1 MGLLTAPA
9 FNFQVVKSAHNSS
22 RSLQWMWNFQKQ
34 LKPLGNFVSVL
45 QSPRIWNSWLWYES
59 FVTFELISL
68 LHRQTVFLQNIDIWV
83 NFKATVK
90 IFVWFWA
97 QKFWTLESPGVC
109 FCRAALENVLRVHH
123 ALERATTT
131 ASGSC
136 QRGASTKPGWGGLKP
151 LLRRESKR
159 EWGRGEGFIWTR

>member
-59 FVTFELISL
+59 FVIFKLISL

-97 QKFWTLESPGVC
+97 QKFWTLESPRGMFLQGGPWKC
-109 FCRAALENVLRVHH
+109 FAGPSRAWTRHYNRIRQL
-123 ALERATTT
+123 
-131 ASGSC
+131 SK
-136 QRGASTKPGWGGLKP
+136 RGFDQTR
-151 LLRRESKR
+151 LRRIKTPPAE
-159 EWGRGEGFIWTR
+159 GE

>member
-59 FVTFELISL
+59 FVIFELISL

-97 QKFWTLESPGVC
+97 QKFWTLESPRGMFLQGGPWKC
-109 FCRAALENVLRVHH
+109 FAGPSRAWTRHYNRIRQL
-123 ALERATTT
+123 
-131 ASGSC
+131 SK
-136 QRGASTKPGWGGLKP
+136 RGFDQTR
-151 LLRRESKR
+151 LRRIKTPPAE
-159 EWGRGEGFIWTR
+159 GE

>member
-59 FVTFELISL
+59 FVIFELISL
-68 LHRQTVFLQNIDIWV
+68 LHRQTAFLQNIDIWV

-97 QKFWTLESPGVC
+97 QKFWTLESPRGMFLQGGPWKC
-109 FCRAALENVLRVHH
+109 FAGPSRAWTRHYNRIRQL
-123 ALERATTT
+123 
-131 ASGSC
+131 SK
-136 QRGASTKPGWGGLKP
+136 RGFDQTR
-151 LLRRESKR
+151 LRRIKTPSAE
-159 EWGRGEGFIWTR
+159 GE

>member
-22 RSLQWMWNFQKQ
+22 RSLQWMWNFQIQ
-34 LKPLGNFVSVL
+34 LMPLGNFVSVL
-45 QSPRIWNSWLWYES
+45 QSPRIWYSWLWYES
-59 FVTFELISL
+59 FVIFELISL

-97 QKFWTLESPGVC
+97 QKFWTLESPRGMFLQGGPWKC
-109 FCRAALENVLRVHH
+109 FAGPSRAWTRHYNRIRQL
-123 ALERATTT
+123 
-131 ASGSC
+131 SK
-136 QRGASTKPGWGGLKP
+136 RGFDQTR
-151 LLRRESKR
+151 LRRTKTPPAE
-159 EWGRGEGFIWTR
+159 GE

>member
-22 RSLQWMWNFQKQ
+22 RSSQWMWNFQKQ

-45 QSPRIWNSWLWYES
+45 QSPRIWNSWLWY
-59 FVTFELISL
+59 V
-68 LHRQTVFLQNIDIWV
+68 HRQTVFLQNIDIWV

-97 QKFWTLESPGVC
+97 QKFWTLESPRGMFLQGGPWKC
-109 FCRAALENVLRVHH
+109 FAGPSRAWTRHYNRIRQL
-123 ALERATTT
+123 
-131 ASGSC
+131 SK
-136 QRGASTKPGWGGLKP
+136 RGFDQTR
-151 LLRRESKR
+151 LRRTKTPPAE
-159 EWGRGEGFIWTR
+159 GE

>member
-34 LKPLGNFVSVL
+34 LKPLGNFVLVL
-45 QSPRIWNSWLWYES
+45 QSPRIWNSWLSYES
-59 FVTFELISL
+59 FVIFELISL

-97 QKFWTLESPGVC
+97 QKFWTLESPRGMFLQGGPWKC
-109 FCRAALENVLRVHH
+109 FAGPSRAWTRHYNRIRQL
-123 ALERATTT
+123 
-131 ASGSC
+131 SK
-136 QRGASTKPGWGGLKP
+136 RGFDQTR
-151 LLRRESKR
+151 LRRTKTPPAE
-159 EWGRGEGFIWTR
+159 GE

>member
-45 QSPRIWNSWLWYES
+45 QSPRIWNSWSWYES
-59 FVTFELISL
+59 FVIFELISL

-97 QKFWTLESPGVC
+97 QKFWTLESPRGMFLQGGPWKC
-109 FCRAALENVLRVHH
+109 FAGPSRAWTRHYNRIRQL
-123 ALERATTT
+123 
-131 ASGSC
+131 SK
-136 QRGASTKPGWGGLKP
+136 RGFDQTR
-151 LLRRESKR
+151 LRRTKTPPAE
-159 EWGRGEGFIWTR
+159 GE

>member
-59 FVTFELISL
+59 FVIFELISL
-68 LHRQTVFLQNIDIWV
+68 LHRQTAFLQNIDIWV

-97 QKFWTLESPGVC
+97 QKFWTLESPRGMFLQGGPWKC
-109 FCRAALENVLRVHH
+109 FAGPSRAWTRHYNRIRQL
-123 ALERATTT
+123 
-131 ASGSC
+131 SK
-136 QRGASTKPGWGGLKP
+136 RGFDQTR
-151 LLRRESKR
+151 LRRIKTPPAE
-159 EWGRGEGFIWTR
+159 GE

>member
-59 FVTFELISL
+59 FVIFKLISL

-97 QKFWTLESPGVC
+97 QKFRTLESPRGMFLQGGPWKC
-109 FCRAALENVLRVHH
+109 FAGPSRAWTRHYNRIRQL
-123 ALERATTT
+123 
-131 ASGSC
+131 SK
-136 QRGASTKPGWGGLKP
+136 RGFDQTR
-151 LLRRESKR
+151 LRRTKTPPAE
-159 EWGRGEGFIWTR
+159 GE

>member
-22 RSLQWMWNFQKQ
+22 RSSQWMWNFQKQ
-34 LKPLGNFVSVL
+34 LKPPGNFVSVL
-45 QSPRIWNSWLWYES
+45 QSPRIWNSWFWYES
-59 FVTFELISL
+59 FVIFELISL

-97 QKFWTLESPGVC
+97 QKFWTLESPRGMFLQGGPWKC
-109 FCRAALENVLRVHH
+109 FAGPSRAWTRHYNRIRQL
-123 ALERATTT
+123 
-131 ASGSC
+131 SK
-136 QRGASTKPGWGGLKP
+136 RGFDQTR
-151 LLRRESKR
+151 LRRIKTPPAE
-159 EWGRGEGFIWTR
+159 GE

>member
-45 QSPRIWNSWLWYES
+45 QSPRIWNSWLSYES
-59 FVTFELISL
+59 FVIFELISL

-97 QKFWTLESPGVC
+97 QKFWTLESPRGMFLQGGPWKC
-109 FCRAALENVLRVHH
+109 FAGPSRAWTRHYNRIRQL
-123 ALERATTT
+123 
-131 ASGSC
+131 SK
-136 QRGASTKPGWGGLKP
+136 RGFDQTR
-151 LLRRESKR
+151 LRRIKTPPAE
-159 EWGRGEGFIWTR
+159 GE

>member
-45 QSPRIWNSWLWYES
+45 QSPRIWYSWLWYES

-97 QKFWTLESPGVC
+97 QKFWTLESPRGMFLQGGPWKC
-109 FCRAALENVLRVHH
+109 FAGPSRAWTRHYNRIRQLSKRGFDQTRLR
-123 ALERATTT
+123 R
-131 ASGSC
+131 
-136 QRGASTKPGWGGLKP
+136 TKPP
-151 LLRRESKR
+151 PQ
-159 EWGRGEGFIWTR
+159 EGF

>member
-59 FVTFELISL
+59 FVIFELISL
-68 LHRQTVFLQNIDIWV
+68 LHRQTDFLQNIDIWV

-97 QKFWTLESPGVC
+97 QKFWTLESPRGMFLQGGPWKC
-109 FCRAALENVLRVHH
+109 FAGPSRAWTRHYNRIRQL
-123 ALERATTT
+123 
-131 ASGSC
+131 SK
-136 QRGASTKPGWGGLKP
+136 RGFDQTR
-151 LLRRESKR
+151 LRRIKTPPAE
-159 EWGRGEGFIWTR
+159 GE

>member
-97 QKFWTLESPGVC
+97 QKFWTLESPRGMFLQGGPWKC
-109 FCRAALENVLRVHH
+109 FAGPSRAWTRHYNRIRQL
-123 ALERATTT
+123 
-131 ASGSC
+131 SK
-136 QRGASTKPGWGGLKP
+136 RGIDQTR
-151 LLRRESKR
+151 LRRTKTPPAE
-159 EWGRGEGFIWTR
+159 GE

>member
-34 LKPLGNFVSVL
+34 LEVLGYFVSVL
-45 QSPRIWNSWLWYES
+45 QSLKKWNSWLWYES

-97 QKFWTLESPGVC
+97 QKFWTLESPRGMFLQGGPWKC
-109 FCRAALENVLRVHH
+109 FAGPSRAWTRHYNRIRQL
-123 ALERATTT
+123 
-131 ASGSC
+131 SK
-136 QRGASTKPGWGGLKP
+136 RGFDQTR
-151 LLRRESKR
+151 LRRIKTPPAE
-159 EWGRGEGFIWTR
+159 GE

>member
-59 FVTFELISL
+59 FVIFELISL

-97 QKFWTLESPGVC
+97 QKFWTLENPRGMFLQGGPWKC
-109 FCRAALENVLRVHH
+109 FAGPSRAWTRHYNRIRQL
-123 ALERATTT
+123 
-131 ASGSC
+131 SK
-136 QRGASTKPGWGGLKP
+136 RGFDQTR
-151 LLRRESKR
+151 LRRTKTPPAE
-159 EWGRGEGFIWTR
+159 GE

>member
-45 QSPRIWNSWLWYES
+45 QSPRIWYSWLWYES

-97 QKFWTLESPGVC
+97 QKFWTLESPRGMFLQGGPWKC
-109 FCRAALENVLRVHH
+109 FAGPSRAWTRHYNRIRQL
-123 ALERATTT
+123 
-131 ASGSC
+131 SK
-136 QRGASTKPGWGGLKP
+136 RGFDQTR
-151 LLRRESKR
+151 LRRIKTPPAE
-159 EWGRGEGFIWTR
+159 GE

>member
-34 LKPLGNFVSVL
+34 LKPLGDFVSVL
-45 QSPRIWNSWLWYES
+45 RSPRIWNSWLWYES
-59 FVTFELISL
+59 FVTFELIFL
-68 LHRQTVFLQNIDIWV
+68 LHRPTVFLQNIDIWV

-97 QKFWTLESPGVC
+97 QKFWTLESPRGMFLQGGPWKC
-109 FCRAALENVLRVHH
+109 FAGPSRAWTRHYNRIRQL
-123 ALERATTT
+123 
-131 ASGSC
+131 SK
-136 QRGASTKPGWGGLKP
+136 RGFDQTR
-151 LLRRESKR
+151 LRRIKTPPAE
-159 EWGRGEGFIWTR
+159 GE

>member
-59 FVTFELISL
+59 FVIFELISL

-97 QKFWTLESPGVC
+97 QKFWTLESPRGMFLQGGPWKC
-109 FCRAALENVLRVHH
+109 FAGPSRAWTRHYNRIRQL
-123 ALERATTT
+123 
-131 ASGSC
+131 SK
-136 QRGASTKPGWGGLKP
+136 RGFDQTR
-151 LLRRESKR
+151 LRRTKTPPAE
-159 EWGRGEGFIWTR
+159 GE